1 MIFLHHWYDYQ
12 NAGSK
17 EAFRKVDF
25 GYPQQ
30 FAAFALKK

>member
-1 MIFLHHWYDYQ
+1 MILHHWLTIK

-25 GYPQQ
+25 GYPG
-30 FAAFALKK
+30 LPLLL